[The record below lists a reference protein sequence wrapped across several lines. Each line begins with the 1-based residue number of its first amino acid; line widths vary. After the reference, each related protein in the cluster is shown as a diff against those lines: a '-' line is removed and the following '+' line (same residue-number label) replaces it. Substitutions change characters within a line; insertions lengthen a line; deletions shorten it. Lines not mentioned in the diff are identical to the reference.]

1 MFMNILVSKVVIDS
15 PYVKDEIDI
24 FIVYTISQCYTSRVD
39 WKYVAMDITLKVW
52 ILKGVLEQI
61 PPVKVQ
67 ARYIVSDPGQKWTR
81 GGLKLN
87 TCCNMRP
94 AGAAHSPAHRGGLFV
109 LTQRKEVYENDKGQD
124 SQ

>member
-1 MFMNILVSKVVIDS
+1 MFMNILVSKVIIDS

-24 FIVYTISQCYTSRVD
+24 FIVYTISQCYTSLVY

-52 ILKGVLEQI
+52 ILKGVSEQI

-81 GGLKLN
+81 G
-87 TCCNMRP
+87 
-94 AGAAHSPAHRGGLFV
+94 A
-109 LTQRKEVYENDKGQD
+109 
-124 SQ
+124 